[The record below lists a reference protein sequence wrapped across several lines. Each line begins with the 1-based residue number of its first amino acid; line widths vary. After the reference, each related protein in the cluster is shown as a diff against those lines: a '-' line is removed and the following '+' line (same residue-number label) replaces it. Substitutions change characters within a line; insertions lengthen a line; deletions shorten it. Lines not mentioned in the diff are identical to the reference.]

1 MWSSSASS
9 HKKMS
14 PPPSTPP
21 PFHPSSTPPLNI
33 NNFLLPLP
41 TTSLI
46 NPPSLKDTSIPPS
59 YTPPPLLP
67 SSTPPSLPV
76 ATIEWFKNII
86 TCHTSRHFSQ
96 VCLQNQRD
104 QRVRGQYADV
114 WLRKLRSKITY
125 FIQRP
130 AKADGKDSR
139 FMFLPPIEELFLP
152 DIKLQFTEH
161 CLEQTKI
168 RVIQTLIIYTQ

>member
-1 MWSSSASS
+1 MAGRRSSSQELLSKFLFQIKIKLQLKSEPWGRRGSWVKWLWWVMMKGRKRLMGWSSSASS
-9 HKKMS
+9 HNIFS

-67 SSTPPSLPV
+67 SSTTPSLPV

-96 VCLQNQRD
+96 VCLQN
-104 QRVRGQYADV
+104 
-114 WLRKLRSKITY
+114 
-125 FIQRP
+125 
-130 AKADGKDSR
+130 
-139 FMFLPPIEELFLP
+139 
-152 DIKLQFTEH
+152 
-161 CLEQTKI
+161 
-168 RVIQTLIIYTQ
+168 